1 MPLCPNARS
10 KAIGGTYKSY
20 NILYYPSVQPP
31 HGPHKIA
38 TNGQVVLPK
47 DILAIT
53 GLRPGDAVYV
63 QALEAPEGA
72 VLIVPAAT
80 AAEWFEA
87 GRQRSRGDVAGSP

>member
-1 MPLCPNARS
+1 
-10 KAIGGTYKSY
+10 
-20 NILYYPSVQPP
+20 VEPP

-47 DILAIT
+47 EILAIS

-63 QALEAPEGA
+63 QALDDPQGA

-80 AAEWFEA
+80 VAEWFEM
-87 GRQRSRGDVAGSP
+87 GRQQAERPRV